1 MYKAQ
6 TNGKG
11 RAVIYARV
19 SGDDRHNERRNLDG
33 QIEMGRKYALDSG
46 YAIVE
51 ELAED
56 DRGASGASFDLPQL
70 GRVLDMAERRQF
82 DVLIVREIDRLSRNL
97 AKQLIVEERLKSCGV
112 TIDYVLGEYP
122 DNPEG
127 NLMKHVRGSIAE
139 YEREKIRERSTRGRR
154 NMARAGKV
162 VSHGRTLYGYQL
174 SNDRQHLVIFEP
186 EAQIVRMIFRWY
198 TVGDETGARLS
209 TTKISV
215 RLSEMH
221 VPTWAD
227 THKGVQKTREAGKW
241 CNNSI
246 RSILRNPAY
255 MGAWQYGKGRDDA
268 INVEIP
274 PIIDAQTW
282 QAAQWQRVENTL
294 EAKRN
299 TRREYLMR
307 CRLTC
312 DCGYAVSAHCLTTRG
327 NVYLYY
333 RCSSW
338 VQDYAKGGCK
348 RNGYFS
354 VPDLDKLVWD
364 WLKDWL
370 KDPADLQRKL
380 EAYQSDRA
388 RVNAPVLELLRVN
401 DKLIADYA
409 AQLKRAKDMY
419 QMGVINADELLER
432 KVRLEATIA
441 KLEEEREKLQGR
453 LGRELSP
460 QQITE
465 VLKFAEKLARGLE
478 KADQSFAARRRI
490 IELLDVR
497 AILATE
503 NGEKVVYASFVLTDT
518 GEHGERLTMP
528 KVTRRKLSVGDKNT
542 PKLATVC

>member
-1 MYKAQ
+1 MDNLQLNRKRR
-6 TNGKG
+6 GI
-11 RAVIYARV
+11 VYARV
-19 SGDDRHNERRNLDG
+19 SGDDRHNERRNLEG
-33 QIEMGRKYALDSG
+33 QIEMGRKYALDNG
-46 YAIVE
+46 YEVVE

-70 GRVLDMAERRQF
+70 GRVLDMAEHGMF

-97 AKQLIVEERLKSCGV
+97 AKQLIVEERLKNCGV
-112 TIDYVLGEYP
+112 TIEYVLGEYP

-162 VSHGRTLYGYQL
+162 VSHGRALYGYQV
-174 SNDRQHLVIFEP
+174 SDDQQHLVVFEP
-186 EAQIVRMIFRWY
+186 EARIVRLIYEWY

-209 TTKISV
+209 TTKIAV
-215 RLSEMH
+215 RLSELH
-221 VPTWAD
+221 IPTWAD
-227 THKGVQKTREAGKW
+227 THKGVPKTRSAGKW
-241 CNNSI
+241 SNNSI
-246 RSILRNPAY
+246 RSILRNSAY
-255 MGAWQYGKGRDDA
+255 MGAWQYGKGRPDA
-268 INVEIP
+268 IDVEIP
-274 PIIDAQTW
+274 PLVEAQTW

-299 TRREYLMR
+299 TRRDYLMR

-312 DCGYAVSAHCLTTRG
+312 NCGYNISAHCLTTRG

-348 RNGYFS
+348 KNGYFS

-364 WLKDWL
+364 WLKGWF
-370 KDPADLQRKL
+370 KAPADLRRKF
-380 EAYQSDRA
+380 EAYQAERT
-388 RVNAPVLELLRVN
+388 RINAPILKLLHVN
-401 DKLIADYA
+401 DKLITDHG

-419 QMGVINADELLER
+419 QLGVINADELLER
-432 KVRLEATIA
+432 KIRLEATIA
-441 KLEEEREKLQGR
+441 KLEAEREKLQGR

-465 VLKFAEKLARGLE
+465 VIKFAEKLAHGLE
-478 KADQSFAARRRI
+478 KADQSFEARRRI

-518 GEHGERLTMP
+518 AQHGERLTMP
-528 KVTRRKLSVGDKNT
+528 KMKRRKLSVEDKNT
-542 PKLATVC
+542 PRLD

>member
-1 MYKAQ
+1 MDKA
-6 TNGKG
+6 
-11 RAVIYARV
+11 RAHRRKRAIVYARV
-19 SGDDRHNERRNLDG
+19 SGDDRHNDRRNLDG
-33 QIEMGRKYALDSG
+33 QIEMGRKYALDNG

-82 DVLIVREIDRLSRNL
+82 DVLVVREIDRLSRNL
-97 AKQLIVEERLKSCGV
+97 AKQLIVEERLKSCEV
-112 TIDYVLGEYP
+112 AIEYVLGEYP

-162 VSHGRTLYGYQL
+162 VSHGRPPYGYQL
-174 SNDRQHLVIFEP
+174 TDDRQHLAVFEREAKIVRLIFE
-186 EAQIVRMIFRWY
+186 WY
-198 TVGDETGARLS
+198 TVGDETGVRLS
-209 TTKISV
+209 TTKIAT

-221 VPTWAD
+221 IPTWAD
-227 THKGVQKTREAGKW
+227 TRRGVPKTRGTGKW
-241 CNNSI
+241 CTTSV
-246 RSILRNPAY
+246 RSILSNPTY
-255 MGAWQYGKGRDDA
+255 MGTWQYGKGRADA

-274 PIIDAQTW
+274 PVVDAQTW
-282 QAAQWQRVENTL
+282 QAAQWQRVANTI

-299 TRREYLMR
+299 TQREYLMR

-312 DCGYAVSAHCLTTRG
+312 NCGYSVSAHCLTSRG
-327 NVYLYY
+327 NIYLYY

-338 VQDYAKGGCK
+338 MHDYAKGGCK
-348 RNGYFS
+348 KNGYFS
-354 VPDLDKLVWD
+354 VPDLDKLIWD
-364 WLKDWL
+364 WLKGWF
-370 KDPADLQRKL
+370 KNPADLRRKF
-380 EAYQSDRA
+380 EAYQAERA
-388 RVNAPVLELLRVN
+388 RVNAPLLGLLRVN
-401 DKLIADYA
+401 DNLITDHA

-419 QMGVINADELLER
+419 QLGVINADELLER
-432 KVRLEATIA
+432 KVRLEATIT
-441 KLEEEREKLQGR
+441 KLEAEREKLQGR

-465 VLKFAEKLARGLE
+465 VIKFAETLAHGLE
-478 KADQSFAARRRI
+478 KADQSFEARRRI

-503 NGEKVVYASFVLTDT
+503 DGEKVVYASFVLTDV
-518 GEHGERLTMP
+518 GAHGERLVMP
-528 KVTRRKLSVGDKNT
+528 KVTRRKLSVGDKNSPT
-542 PKLATVC
+542 PD